1 MKIMNELKQFGRNCV
16 EAVKSASKSVKM
28 AVGGAIASM
37 TATASQATDV
47 AFDSATKTF
56 TGEFDLSPYYSAIGV
71 VIAAIAVV
79 AAIKLAINQF
89 KRV

>member
-1 MKIMNELKQFGRNCV
+1 MTKMKKLGLGL
-16 EAVKSASKSVKM
+16 M
-28 AVGGAIASM
+28 ALVGTTS
-37 TATASQATDV
+37 SYATDV
-47 AFDSATKTF
+47 AFDAATKTF